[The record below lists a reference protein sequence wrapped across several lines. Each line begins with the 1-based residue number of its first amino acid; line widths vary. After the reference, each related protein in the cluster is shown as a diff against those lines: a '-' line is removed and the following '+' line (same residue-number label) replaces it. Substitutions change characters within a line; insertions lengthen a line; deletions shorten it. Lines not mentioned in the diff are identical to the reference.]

1 MQTLS
6 KLLSEAYRYDLI
18 ERYNRFGNKYLVQT
32 FPKKFIANLIS
43 ACDELSSKSEI
54 SGKETKQI
62 ITAMGLLWDN
72 CNQKYPGLQSSV
84 MVIMSRL
91 GYLAN
96 TGLFQQSSSQLS
108 ILDSFNIQS
117 NRLLSSSVTKID
129 GRIYFTDLQH
139 RVWES
144 LNQHSRVAIS
154 APTSAGKTFVITRW
168 ISNALIDAG
177 GICLFIA
184 PTLSLCAQIAQ
195 QFFES
200 GNGRFSV
207 RTTLSENLLS
217 NCVYVVTQE
226 KVAGFPDVI
235 KSARYIVIDEIHNIE
250 KFAEDNPDRSLVLLD
265 VIEEIV
271 TKSNAKKVIV
281 AGPMISGIKDLSEL
295 LFEKEFQVIEDAV
308 SPVVSLTYSFANV
321 SGFSIQ
327 SHSLDNSKI
336 SISLHPKAEKGIE
349 SSKFASTAKAFM
361 NRILETIPESDG
373 VIIFSGSTSQS
384 STIAKSIIGT
394 PSITNDLCDYC
405 SNTVSPEYDLTLS
418 LKRGIAYHHSR
429 IPTHIRRCIE
439 IAFSRG
445 DIRRV
450 IATTT
455 LLQGV
460 NFPAKHI
467 IIRNPKLGSKAD
479 SPRLSDYDLSNL
491 RGRAGRLF
499 KDFVGRAY
507 LLNEEQF
514 QEDGEL
520 ELFPQKE
527 VQSSLKERFDKNAQ
541 AIVDDLLKIDDG
553 PLADA
558 SLQALI
564 ASKIVLQGDRGVKS
578 LEKLGI
584 KLSSSQIAKIKL
596 SVTKLNI
603 DKEFYSKFTRI
614 DPLSLSRIQ
623 NLIARGY
630 EVPDITKPNFYKKLV
645 SFLNQTNDVIPDFF
659 DRKLK
664 IPTNHVESFVA
675 LASQWGS
682 GNELRSIVASS
693 SKYYRD
699 IGELINVIQSK
710 ITYDL
715 TGYLSPF
722 MHLQQR
728 KNITIEALDAGS
740 WNSQDLE
747 SISNGIPRE
756 VAVRQR
762 LNKANTKWD
771 KILIDHSH

>member
-1 MQTLS
+1 MPTLS

-18 ERYNRFGNKYLVQT
+18 VRYNKFGNQHIIKAFPQKYIVS
-32 FPKKFIANLIS
+32 LIS
-43 ACDELSSKSEI
+43 ACDEISSKVEI
-54 SGKETKQI
+54 SGHETRQI
-62 ITAMGLLWDN
+62 ITALGLLWDN
-72 CNQKYPGLQSSV
+72 CSQEYPGLQSSV

-96 TGLFQQSSSQLS
+96 TELFQQKHSQLS

-117 NRLLSSSVTKID
+117 NRLLSSNLTKID
-129 GRIYFTDLQH
+129 GRIYFTALQQ

-144 LNQHSRVAIS
+144 LNQHPRVAIS
-154 APTSAGKTFVITRW
+154 APTSAGKTFVITKW
-168 ISNALIDAG
+168 ISNALIDVG

-200 GNGRFSV
+200 SNSKFNV
-207 RTTLSENLLS
+207 RTTLSENLEP
-217 NCVYVVTQE
+217 NCVYVLTQE
-226 KVAGFPDVI
+226 KVAGYPDVI
-235 KSARYIVIDEIHNIE
+235 KAANYIVIDEIHNIE
-250 KFAEDNPDRSLVLLD
+250 KFAEENPDRSLVLLD
-265 VIEEIV
+265 VIEDIV
-271 TKSNAKKVIV
+271 SNSNANKMIV
-281 AGPMISGIKDLSEL
+281 AGPMISGIKELSEL
-295 LFEKEFQVIEDAV
+295 LFENEFQVIEDTI
-308 SPVVSLTYSFANV
+308 SPVVSLTYSFTNS

-327 SHSLDNSKI
+327 SHNLDNSKI
-336 SISLHPKAEKGIE
+336 SISLHAKAERGIE
-349 SSKFASTAKAFM
+349 SSRFASTAKAFM

-405 SNTVSPEYDLTLS
+405 SDTVSPSYDLTLC

-467 IIRNPKLGSKAD
+467 IIRNPKLGSKVD

-527 VQSSLKERFDKNAQ
+527 VQSSLKERFDKNAKM
-541 AIVDDLLKIDDG
+541 IIENLINIDDG

-564 ASKIVLQGDRGVKS
+564 ASKIALQGDSGVKS

-584 KLSSSQIAKIKL
+584 SLSSSQVAKIKL
-596 SVTKLNI
+596 SIAQLNL
-603 DKEFYSKFTRI
+603 DKEFHSKFTRI
-614 DPLSLSRIQ
+614 DPVSLSKIQ
-623 NLIARGY
+623 NLVAEGF
-630 EVPDITKPNFYKKLV
+630 EVPDITKADFYKKLV
-645 SFLNQTNDVIPDFF
+645 SFINRTNEVVPDFF
-659 DRKLK
+659 ARKLK
-664 IPTNHVESFVA
+664 IDPNHAESFVT

-682 GNELRSIVASS
+682 GSELRSIIASS
-693 SKYYRD
+693 AKYYRD

-722 MHLQQR
+722 MHLQRR

-747 SISNGIPRE
+747 KISKGIPRE
-756 VAVRQR
+756 VAVRLR
-762 LNKANTKWD
+762 LKKANTKWD
-771 KILIDHSH
+771 KILIEHSH